1 MAKVRLIRGN
11 LVLEM
16 RLAPYGEDKNAP
28 MLTGRYI
35 PMTREERDEYIESLN
50 GQKPARKL
58 DLLAEQIGKRVMS
71 WDVDGAD
78 PKKPDEVK
86 AIPPVFLDAIE
97 SHLTGYAMS
106 LRAGI
111 DEGKSESPPS

>member
-16 RLAPYGEDKNAP
+16 RLTPYGEGKDAP

-50 GQKPARKL
+50 GQKPGRKL
-58 DLLAEQIGKRVMS
+58 DLLAEQIGKRVLS
-71 WDVDGAD
+71 WDVDEAD
-78 PKKPDEVK
+78 PRKPEDVK

-97 SHLTGYAMS
+97 SHLTGYATS
-106 LRAGI
+106 IQAGA